1 MRIPRIH
8 TEQPLAVGAELE
20 LGREAGRHLLQV
32 LRLRDG
38 QPLILFNG
46 DGRDYAAEL
55 LVAGKSARARI
66 GAARDNP
73 SESPCRIEL
82 VQAVSKGE
90 RMDYTLQKSV
100 ELGVAAIRPVFSQR
114 SVVRLDGA
122 RLERRMQHWRG
133 VIASACEQCGRS
145 RLPPLLPALELPAWL
160 ADEGRERGGCELLL
174 APDAAASLG
183 QLDTSGSDCTL
194 LIGPEG
200 GLSEAEIAAA
210 LAAGFRAVRL
220 GPRVLR
226 TETAAL
232 AALAVLQARCGDLG

>member
-8 TEQPLAVGAELE
+8 LDRPLAVGTELE

-32 LRLRDG
+32 MRLRHG
-38 QPLILFNG
+38 QPLTLFNG

-66 GAARDNP
+66 SAARDNR
-73 SESPCRIEL
+73 SESPCRVTL

-122 RLERRMQHWRG
+122 RLERKLLHWRG

-145 RLPPLLPALELPAWL
+145 RLPPLLPALELSAWL
-160 ADEGRERGGCELLL
+160 ADGGRERGERELLL
-174 APDAAASLG
+174 APDAPVGLG
-183 QLDTSGSDCTL
+183 QIEPGGASFTL

-200 GLSEAEIAAA
+200 GLAEAEIAAA
-210 LAAGFRAVRL
+210 RAAGFSAVRL